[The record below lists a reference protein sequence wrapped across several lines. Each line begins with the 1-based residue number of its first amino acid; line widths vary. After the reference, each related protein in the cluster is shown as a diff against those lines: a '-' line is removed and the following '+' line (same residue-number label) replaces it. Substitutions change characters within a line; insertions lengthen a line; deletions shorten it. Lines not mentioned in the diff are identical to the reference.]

1 MGIMCQNQRVD
12 SRTHTEMTNDACHPL
27 DSILMLTVGYVTGQ
41 LAG

>member
-1 MGIMCQNQRVD
+1 MCQSQRVD

-27 DSILMLTVGYVTGQ
+27 DSILMLTYVGYVTGQ